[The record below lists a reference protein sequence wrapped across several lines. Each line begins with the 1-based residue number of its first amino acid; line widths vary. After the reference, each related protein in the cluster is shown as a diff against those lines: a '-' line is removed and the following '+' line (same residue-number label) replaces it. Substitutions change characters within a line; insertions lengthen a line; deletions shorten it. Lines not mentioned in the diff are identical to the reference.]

1 MSRLDAAIT
10 ELIAAIREEV
20 AREIPAPQSPEP
32 PRLLSIRET
41 ADALGVGRSTIY
53 TEMDAGRLR
62 SVKVGRRRLI
72 PSDAIVTMIGHAGTT
87 ARPSPLRK
95 RVPA

>member
-1 MSRLDAAIT
+1 MTRLDDAVA
-10 ELIAAIREEV
+10 ELVAAIREEV
-20 AREIPAPQSPEP
+20 ALERPASPPSGP
-32 PRLLSIRET
+32 PRLLSIRDA

-72 PSDAIVTMIGHAGTT
+72 PSDAILTVIGDAGGM

-95 RVPA
+95 TVPA